1 MTDIV
6 ISSDVGLQWGNV
18 VITPDELAEWIDGI
32 SLIDGELVFNRVKV
46 VNDVD
51 NEYIMDSKGETILL
65 SDLRDVLMT

>member
-32 SLIDGELVFNRVKV
+32 SLLDGELVFNRVKV

>member
-32 SLIDGELVFNRVKV
+32 SLVDGELVFNRVKV
-46 VNDVD
+46 VNDVG
-51 NEYIMDSKGETILL
+51 NEYIMDSKGGTILL
-65 SDLRDVLMT
+65 SDLRDVLIT

>member
-1 MTDIV
+1 MTNIV

-18 VITPDELAEWIDGI
+18 VITPDELAEWVDGI